1 MKKILLAALFTLL
14 MIWNYWFAVCVQ
26 WSWVCNDTFDS
37 DYIPS
42 DEEIEMLVNLW
53 VINATKSEVEIY
65 WLEQIKAYFWAFNNS
80 ITTQPSV
87 KQANLEWKITRE
99 EMAKMISNYAVN
111 VLWIVPDTTKSCYFI
126 NSNINP
132 TLVQSV
138 TESCQLWLM
147 WQWIIDFR
155 PKDSVT
161 RAEFWT
167 VLSRALWWNKNEW
180 WAIYYENHLKALK
193 TEWIMNKIDSPMNN
207 EVRWYV
213 MLMLMRSALESDGV
227 QTYNDGNYTEYD
239 DISYV
244 MEMLD

>member
-1 MKKILLAALFTLL
+1 MKKILLASLFTLSFFL
-14 MIWNYWFAVCVQ
+14 NWWFAVCIQ
-26 WSWVCNDTFDS
+26 WSWECNDTFDS
-37 DYIPS
+37 NYVPS
-42 DEEIEMLVNLW
+42 DEETEMLVNLW

-87 KQANLEWKITRE
+87 KQANMKWNITRE
-99 EMAKMISNYAVN
+99 ELAKMISNYATN
-111 VLWIVPDTTKSCYFI
+111 ILWKTPDATKSCYFI

-138 TESCQLWLM
+138 IESCQLWLM
-147 WQWIIDFR
+147 WQWISDFK

-180 WAIYYENHLKALK
+180 WTTYYENHLKALK
-193 TEWIMNKIDSPMNN
+193 TEWIMNKIDIPTNK
-207 EVRWYV
+207 EVRGYV
-213 MLMLMRSALESDGV
+213 MLMLMRSIDNATKSQQKSNTDDQISDL
-227 QTYNDGNYTEYD
+227 
-239 DISYV
+239 IK
-244 MEMLD
+244 MLD